1 VGCRNTLFNAVAQT
15 GAQFFPQLEA
25 AGLRDYRIELLEES
39 GAEAAAVIRAYQQLL
54 DGAQN
59 GAELW
64 RALKAQAQL
73 GVTRGTLEKR

>member
-1 VGCRNTLFNAVAQT
+1 
-15 GAQFFPQLEA
+15 
-25 AGLRDYRIELLEES
+25 LL
-39 GAEAAAVIRAYQQLL
+39 A
-54 DGAQN
+54 GAQN